1 MRAKSST
8 GSARLGIPVG
18 LATSSRLEE
27 VQERLGPV
35 AKAFTT
41 ITTRDNVRR
50 GKPSPDIYVAAA
62 ASLGVEPS
70 QCLALE
76 DSFAGIRSATAA
88 GMPVLMV
95 PDLAQPTP
103 EMTALVVA
111 VFATLIDV
119 RDALSAAWAGGTT
132 EDTLLSAL
140 GSTRSC
146 LKRELIADS

>member
-1 MRAKSST
+1 M
-8 GSARLGIPVG
+8 
-18 LATSSRLEE
+18 
-27 VQERLGPV
+27 
-35 AKAFTT
+35 
-41 ITTRDNVRR
+41 
-50 GKPSPDIYVAAA
+50 AAA

-70 QCLALE
+70 ECLALE

-119 RDALSAAWAGGTT
+119 RDALSAAWADGHSGALR
-132 EDTLLSAL
+132 LLRSSLEALALSCRSAE
-140 GSTRSC
+140 SD
-146 LKRELIADS
+146 LKRELRANSDG